1 MSEAKFQV
9 YQDIAKKYR
18 FRLRAPNNK
27 IVAVGEAY
35 DTKERCLQGIHAV
48 KRYASAQIED
58 LTLPPSRSG
67 TTQDVAEEIA
77 QRARVLGVAVA
88 TLVLDNP
95 VPEVPRIPIGDL
107 VTFTGRLSSSE
118 HGIAQATILICEHDR
133 SFMHDELLASGLT
146 ASDGR
151 FRIPWTARKTDWWDD
166 SVEVYAKYDGS
177 DAYLPT
183 KSQIFTFTVY

>member
-35 DTKERCLQGIHAV
+35 ETKERCLQGVHAV

-58 LTLPPSRSG
+58 LTLTPQIAA

-77 QRARVLGVAVA
+77 QRARILGVAVA
-88 TLVLDNP
+88 TLALDNP
-95 VPEVPRIPIGDL
+95 VPEIPRIQTGEL

-118 HGIAQATILICEHDR
+118 RGIPQATILICEHDR
-133 SFMHDELLASGLT
+133 SFMRDERLASGLT

-166 SVEVYAKYDGS
+166 SAEVYAKYEGS
-177 DAYLPT
+177 EAYLPT
-183 KSQIFTFTVY
+183 KSQIYVFTIY